1 MANLLPLWI
10 AWAIL
15 KDPQKDLAAI
25 MDLAKQ
31 LGYELSETDLERF
44 KDGIDEFKKRC
55 EELRAARMSHHMAR
69 LEKAVDMFLEGIKE
83 E

>member
-10 AWAIL
+10 VWAIL
-15 KDPQKDLAAI
+15 RDPQTDLAAI

-31 LGYELSETDLERF
+31 LGYKLSEADLERF
-44 KDGIDEFKKRC
+44 KQGIDEFKARC
-55 EELRAARMSHHMAR
+55 EELRAARMSHDMAR
-69 LEKAVDMFLEGIKE
+69 LEKALDIFFEGIE